1 MPKPKYHAFICTNQ
15 RPDGHPKG
23 CCYERKSMDVW
34 QKFAEIL
41 NQKQVYDKVQISGV
55 RSCLGPCQ
63 FGPVVIVYPEA
74 IWYGS
79 VQPEDVEEIFE
90 SHFENGKPLERLL
103 IPQEIFG

>member
-15 RPDGHPKG
+15 RPEGHPKG

-41 NQKQVYDKVQISGV
+41 NQKQAYDKIQISGV

-74 IWYGS
+74 VWYGS

-103 IPQEIFG
+103 IPQEIFA